1 MACAAVQ
8 CHDRQ
13 ESRGGIILGGGG
25 CQEAAFLVLESYKES
40 LLIMKVYIACYVRN

>member
-25 CQEAAFLVLESYKES
+25 CQEAAFLVLESYMEAFSS
-40 LLIMKVYIACYVRN
+40 L